1 MKKVLFVL
9 FTFSLVFAGCKKK
22 GCMDSAA
29 LNYDPKAKQEDGS
42 CEFPVP
48 DGLNWDL
55 FPNGNSENYP
65 WPTWTAN
72 SNSVKNILIE
82 DFTGHTCVSCPAAST
97 EATNIESAN
106 PGRVIVASIHA
117 STTSTFQVPVPGSS
131 TFTTDFRTDAGN
143 AYATTFECDL
153 NPLGTTNRKLGA
165 YPTTTQNIPEP
176 VLDQSTSWATNTA
189 VLLGEDLDVNIQVQ
203 YNYFE
208 NENGLFVHTESDFIN
223 SKTGNYN
230 IVVYLVRD
238 TVIAPQKLPGGGEE
252 EEYHHQNVLSANING
267 TWGEEIVSGSVVSG
281 QKFYNN
287 YSFEVPTNDAT
298 YNIDN
303 LSLITY
309 VFNRDTY
316 EILQVIKT
324 AL

>member
-1 MKKVLFVL
+1 MKQINLIAGLIVVVS
-9 FTFSLVFAGCKKK
+9 FSFYSCDKIENPIPATVGDLDWSLSPFE
-22 GCMDSAA
+22 DSAS
-29 LNYDPKAKQEDGS
+29 YT
-42 CEFPVP
+42 
-48 DGLNWDL
+48 
-55 FPNGNSENYP
+55 
-65 WPTWTAN
+65 WPTWSANLNTA
-72 SNSVKNILIE
+72 KNVLIE
-82 DFTGHTCVSCPAAST
+82 YFTGHTCVACPAAAV
-97 EATNIESAN
+97 EAKNIKTAN
-106 PGRVIVASIHA
+106 PGRVIITSIHA
-117 STTSTFQVPVPGSS
+117 NALNTWQLPIPGD
-131 TFTTDFRTDAGN
+131 TAFKTDFRTDAGN
-143 AYATTFECDL
+143 EYAITFECDL
-153 NPLGTTNRKLGA
+153 NPLGTTNRRLGA

-309 VFNRDTY
+309 VFNRETY
-316 EILQVIKT
+316 EVLHSVIT
-324 AL
+324 HLE